1 MNDFL
6 CRRSTTLE
14 LSTNELIGMVV
25 GTPSAFG
32 TLAIQCLALCAV
44 IYSHLIWFYERGINP
59 QIGERYTDGI
69 FDSFWLAIVTA
80 ATVNQSP
87 PTPRLVLL
95 AIAASLTLILKPHCD
110 FENTGQVS

>member
-1 MNDFL
+1 V
-6 CRRSTTLE
+6 E

-44 IYSHLIWFYERGINP
+44 IYSHLIWFYERGTNP

-69 FDSFWLAIVTA
+69 FDAFWLAIVTA
-80 ATVNQSP
+80 ATVNSS
-87 PTPRLVLL
+87 PTPWATRIGGPQGRLDWRLRLVPL
-95 AIAASLTLILKPHCD
+95 
-110 FENTGQVS
+110 